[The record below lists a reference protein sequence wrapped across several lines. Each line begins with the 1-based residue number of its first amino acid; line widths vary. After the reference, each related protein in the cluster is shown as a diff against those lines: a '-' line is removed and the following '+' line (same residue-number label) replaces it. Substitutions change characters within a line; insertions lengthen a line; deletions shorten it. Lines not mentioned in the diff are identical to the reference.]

1 MYGFIAAYM
10 FLREQGRFPTLRIIL
25 LFLIGQ
31 LHVYGVLFALVLS
44 LIEEREHLPLS
55 LRRPAAIFTLLF
67 WLSLAYSFW
76 TLLPDV
82 PASNHQGR
90 GPLFSFALG
99 AQAILP
105 FLITQQTF
113 SEGQSLLIGV
123 GGSLYLVMCYLTLRH
138 ASHRGRLMLLGTALP
153 VLVQAAIFYPGQRW
167 HACFLFLT
175 LFLCAGYYGAEAKSR
190 RLRHLAALV
199 LLYQTLLGVYAF
211 ILDLKAPYSSGAEI
225 ASFLNSQPK
234 AGPVLIG
241 VEGTDTK
248 LAWRNDLAEPV
259 AVYLPSWRMGS
270 PQAIAANPSL
280 SAFYN
285 KPPDFRSCSIALNEL
300 NFYFTSRSLQTVAL
314 TSESADVFKCF
325 TESGMFTTVASL
337 TAQEGFDFGE
347 DLSAVILAR
356 EAPRAQR

>member
-1 MYGFIAAYM
+1 
-10 FLREQGRFPTLRIIL
+10 
-25 LFLIGQ
+25 
-31 LHVYGVLFALVLS
+31 
-44 LIEEREHLPLS
+44 
-55 LRRPAAIFTLLF
+55 
-67 WLSLAYSFW
+67 
-76 TLLPDV
+76 
-82 PASNHQGR
+82 
-90 GPLFSFALG
+90 
-99 AQAILP
+99 
-105 FLITQQTF
+105 
-113 SEGQSLLIGV
+113 
-123 GGSLYLVMCYLTLRH
+123 
-138 ASHRGRLMLLGTALP
+138 
-153 VLVQAAIFYPGQRW
+153 
-167 HACFLFLT
+167 
-175 LFLCAGYYGAEAKSR
+175 
-190 RLRHLAALV
+190 V